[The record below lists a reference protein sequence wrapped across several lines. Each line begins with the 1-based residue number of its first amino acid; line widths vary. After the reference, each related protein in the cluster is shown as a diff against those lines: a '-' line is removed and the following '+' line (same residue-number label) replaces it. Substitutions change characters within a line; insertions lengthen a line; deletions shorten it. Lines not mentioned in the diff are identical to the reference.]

1 MALNLSVYRDL
12 KRDYQGGVP
21 FVSQC
26 FLKEMDE
33 LYNKVI
39 DILSYSY
46 IPVSTILPWQCDKK
60 IASSLEYTKPKR
72 GR

>member
-33 LYNKVI
+33 LYNMVL
-39 DILSYSY
+39 DILSWLHTC
-46 IPVSTILPWQCDKK
+46 IDN
-60 IASSLEYTKPKR
+60 SSMAMRQENSFKSGVHKA
-72 GR
+72 